1 MSANTPSPFA
11 YASAL
16 PVIHPSRAPLS
27 SFYALQP
34 LHRSSTR
41 TSNPVK
47 DMQRQR
53 TPNTATL
60 LTTLAFSGDVKVLYA
75 LAKYPFG
82 AGRRGSALWTTMRC
96 CFGAI
101 DSFEWVL
108 EEDAMVVGKIV
119 FLERSCLQLFDLITL
134 ASHVI

>member
-1 MSANTPSPFA
+1 
-11 YASAL
+11 
-16 PVIHPSRAPLS
+16 
-27 SFYALQP
+27 
-34 LHRSSTR
+34 
-41 TSNPVK
+41 
-47 DMQRQR
+47 MQRQR

-101 DSFEWVL
+101 DSFE
-108 EEDAMVVGKIV
+108 MVVGGRCNGRWQNC
-119 FLERSCLQLFDLITL
+119 FLGEELSATF
-134 ASHVI
+134 